1 MCKGDAAYD
10 VGGNGRCDAGGGSP
24 GDWKAGGMDD
34 RLLIDGA
41 DVIEA
46 ILGIVGGMV
55 GERPN
60 YIG

>member
-1 MCKGDAAYD
+1 
-10 VGGNGRCDAGGGSP
+10 
-24 GDWKAGGMDD
+24 MDD

-41 DVIEA
+41 EVIEA

-60 YIG
+60 YIS